1 MMTIPSTIGSTPQPD
16 IRIAFFD
23 HHAHTW
29 DHDTGNQSNI
39 IHRLNHMK
47 ETLGIH
53 AGLRI
58 LEIGCGTGSITK
70 WLAQCAGPNH
80 VLAVDFSSTMLEK
93 AKAKGI
99 PARFLQLDICQ
110 QPPPEGE
117 FDIALCFQVFPH
129 FRDQAIALKNIA
141 SSLRFQG
148 RLVVLH
154 FVGSE
159 QINAFHKKVGGAVGT
174 DLLPSHEAW
183 PSLLMN
189 AGLEMQSLEDRED
202 LFFLSAIRL

>member
-1 MMTIPSTIGSTPQPD
+1 MTTQSLPSTCPSCAPQD
-16 IRIAFFD
+16 SRIAFFN

-29 DHDTGNQSNI
+29 DHDTGNQSNT

-70 WLAQCAGPNH
+70 WLAQCIGPNH

-99 PARFLQLDICQ
+99 PARFL
-110 QPPPEGE
+110 
-117 FDIALCFQVFPH
+117 
-129 FRDQAIALKNIA
+129 
-141 SSLRFQG
+141 
-148 RLVVLH
+148 
-154 FVGSE
+154 
-159 QINAFHKKVGGAVGT
+159 
-174 DLLPSHEAW
+174 
-183 PSLLMN
+183 
-189 AGLEMQSLEDRED
+189 
-202 LFFLSAIRL
+202 